1 MPAKSKTA
9 IKYGKHTENET
20 ERQRKRERESEKKC
34 QAQLYKLGYKTNI
47 CIFKQNVFIGRL

>member
-20 ERQRKRERESEKKC
+20 EKENERKRESERKC
-34 QAQLYKLGYKTNI
+34 QAQLYKLG
-47 CIFKQNVFIGRL
+47 